1 MSKNPFNKDELE
13 KIVTTTQLI
22 EGYAKPALNI
32 SKETKDIKIKYGIK
46 VQSRK

>member
-22 EGYAKPALNI
+22 EGYIKPSSNI